1 MRLRRSVVPLIGA
14 LLAGLAL
21 WGGPA
26 DAAGDDLSFLALPG
40 AGPGWAAERSDARE
54 ARIKIT
60 KIKIIVERR
69 RNALVGL
76 VYSHNAGCVRARRT
90 RVFAVTG
97 SRRRLLDTDSSKRG
111 GTIGVFRLAL
121 GRFKWNQTY
130 RIVTAPRRVG
140 ASLRCEGDR
149 QTYRVNCLPDA
160 VLDIGRPTTNCYP
173 RPTGPAAFEGTV
185 TTSYE
190 SEGLTQVFTAAVR
203 LTRIA
208 NPGDGNV
215 QGGLHEATLA
225 YQAAPGTLNWT
236 ESGTHT
242 GTGCTYEGS
251 GQLAVGPKRPDAG
264 ADPPDPAWARLVF
277 ELGTRHFGPG
287 IRYHVESEGYHYGE
301 LTWTCSGT
309 PRPGIDRLYPGWFDF
324 AGSLYTKGSEFEPG
338 VHTEAVRDDGTL
350 AGLHSLDGIEG
361 GGDNGSTAHV
371 EWGLRPAE

>member
-1 MRLRRSVVPLIGA
+1 MRLRLSVMPLSGA
-14 LLAGLAL
+14 LLAGLAI

-26 DAAGDDLSFLALPG
+26 
-40 AGPGWAAERSDARE
+40 AAERPDASAAKVR
-54 ARIKIT
+54 IT
-60 KIKIIVERR
+60 KIKIIVGVRG
-69 RNALVGL
+69 NAVVGN
-76 VYSHNAGCVRARRT
+76 VYSHNIGCVGARRV

-97 SRRRLLDTDSSKRG
+97 GRGRLLDTGRSVRSG
-111 GTIGVFRLAL
+111 SIGYFRVAI

-149 QTYRVNCLPDA
+149 QTYRVNCRPDA

-173 RPTGPAAFEGTV
+173 LPEGPAAFEGTV
-185 TTSYE
+185 STTYE
-190 SEGLTQVFTAAVR
+190 SQGLTQVLTAAVR

-208 NPGDGNV
+208 KPGNGNV

-225 YQAAPGTLNWT
+225 YQTAPGTLNWT

-277 ELGTRHFGPG
+277 ELGTRRPAPG
-287 IRYHVESEGYHYGE
+287 VRYHVESEGYHYGP
-301 LTWTCSGT
+301 LTWTCAGV

-324 AGSLYTKGSEFEPG
+324 SGSLYSRGSEFGPE

-350 AGLHSLDGIEG
+350 AGVHNLEGIEG
-361 GGDNGSTAHV
+361 GGDNGSTARV
-371 EWGLRPAE
+371 EWSLHPAD